1 MDLPRNP
8 LKAALTAGRQQ
19 IGLWCTIHD
28 GMIAEM
34 LAGCGFDWLLFDC
47 EHTAM
52 DPGTVLP
59 LVQAVAPCPS
69 HAVVRPSANDPAE
82 IKKLLDGGVQSLVVP
97 YVQTA
102 AEARLAA
109 AAVDYA
115 PGGFR
120 GMAGLNRASR
130 FGAVADYATRAR
142 DEICLILQ
150 VESVEA
156 LGNLDAILA
165 VEGVDAVFV
174 GPADLAASMGHPGNP
189 SHPDV
194 VSASLDAIRRIRAAG
209 KPAGFLTLDAAVL
222 EQAIEAG
229 SLFTAVDIDA
239 ALLRRGAME
248 AAARWRDR

>member
-1 MDLPRNP
+1 
-8 LKAALTAGRQQ
+8 
-19 IGLWCTIHD
+19 
-28 GMIAEM
+28 
-34 LAGCGFDWLLFDC
+34 
-47 EHTAM
+47 
-52 DPGTVLP
+52 
-59 LVQAVAPCPS
+59 
-69 HAVVRPSANDPAE
+69 
-82 IKKLLDGGVQSLVVP
+82 
-97 YVQTA
+97 
-102 AEARLAA
+102 
-109 AAVDYA
+109 
-115 PGGFR
+115 
-120 GMAGLNRASR
+120 MAGLNRASR